1 VSFSSI
7 PPIPVTRIEA
17 IPKRCGSFRPRD
29 GQSTD
34 ARSFRG
40 GDGVV
45 GRMLRGWSGA
55 QFDPKMIR
63 RRVDLPL
70 EGVVDRLVP
79 EWRIAM
85 GNIAPGK

>member
-1 VSFSSI
+1 
-7 PPIPVTRIEA
+7 
-17 IPKRCGSFRPRD
+17 
-29 GQSTD
+29 
-34 ARSFRG
+34 
-40 GDGVV
+40 
-45 GRMLRGWSGA
+45 MLRGWSGA

-63 RRVDLPL
+63 SRVDLPL